1 VKELPT
7 VTPTS
12 WLGWL
17 CKVVITLSKKK
28 NMLLSLPAI
37 NRHVSMQHLSLL
49 TRPRI
54 HRIQKLRIVATR
66 RMKGVPNCL
75 VALAIM
81 ALACSVAS
89 AYDPSPLQDFCV
101 ALESTSTD
109 AGTYVLI

>member
-1 VKELPT
+1 
-7 VTPTS
+7 
-12 WLGWL
+12 
-17 CKVVITLSKKK
+17 
-28 NMLLSLPAI
+28 MFLSLPAI

-49 TRPRI
+49 TRTRI

-75 VALAIM
+75 VALALM

-101 ALESTSTD
+101 ALNNTSTD
-109 AGTYVLI
+109 SGTYVHLLYLI